1 MGITTREMS
10 ADELQGSQYFIAW
23 ISEHSLDWAKAG
35 QIPARQSVRN
45 SPEFE
50 ALPAVSAIAE
60 QQPDAR
66 FFPPVPA
73 AADML
78 FGPQGAGQA
87 AVAVVTG
94 KKEAQAAFDEAATN
108 ISKQLV
114 TNKAKYGF

>member
-1 MGITTREMS
+1 
-10 ADELQGSQYFIAW
+10 
-23 ISEHSLDWAKAG
+23 
-35 QIPARQSVRN
+35 
-45 SPEFE
+45 
-50 ALPAVSAIAE
+50 
-60 QQPDAR
+60 
-66 FFPPVPA
+66 
-73 AADML
+73 ML